1 MESPG
6 EYLKRERELRGVSLK
21 DISEAIRVSLRLLEA
36 LEMDDEDS
44 LPHPTYVK
52 GFIKAYCNCLGL
64 DGNDAVLRYEVYL
77 KESPE
82 KVKEGTVQSLGRKS
96 FLSPNAMVAI
106 LFAIGV
112 LTVALYFIFLREQ
125 VGEFVEPEEAP
136 PGERISGIEKEAVEL
151 EAPAAKTPEEVIEKI
166 HTLEIDAIGVAW
178 IRVVIDDGD
187 PFEVLLS
194 EGESIRWDASKVFF
208 Y

>member
-21 DISEAIRVSLRLLEA
+21 AVSEAIRVSLGLLEA
-36 LEMDDEDS
+36 LERDDYDI

-77 KESPE
+77 SESPE
-82 KVKEGTVQSLGRKS
+82 KVKEGIVQGLGRKS
-96 FLSPNAMVAI
+96 RLSPNAMVAI

-112 LTVALYFIFLREQ
+112 LTVALYFIFLREP
-125 VGEFVEPEEAP
+125 VWEFVEPGEAP
-136 PGERISGIEKEAVEL
+136 PGERISGMEKEAVEV
-151 EAPAAKTPEEVIEKI
+151 EVPAAKTSEEIIETI
-166 HTLEIDAIGVAW
+166 HTLEIDAIGVTW
-178 IRVVIDDGD
+178 IRAVIDDGD
-187 PFEVLLS
+187 PFEILLS
-194 EGESIRWDASKVFF
+194 EGESIRWEASRVFF
-208 Y
+208 C